1 MIKLKELSE
10 AENKAIEMHQKIN
23 GIKTRA
29 GAVRNMIKIVSY
41 ADAMI
46 KEQQKKGSD

>member
-10 AENKAIEMHQKIN
+10 AERIAIETHQKMN

-29 GAVRNMIKIVSY
+29 GALRNMIKLVSY
-41 ADAMI
+41 ADAII
-46 KEQQKKGSD
+46 KEQQKKGGD